1 MKHNIASAPATYRVF
16 TLLNLKK
23 NIEFESITRI
33 DVPKFPLLNFQIGRV
48 YYIDF
53 HIITHGKMHN
63 EPISNNGVGWW

>member
-16 TLLNLKK
+16 ALLNLKIK
-23 NIEFESITRI
+23 NIEFETITRI

-53 HIITHGKMHN
+53 HIIAHGKMHN
-63 EPISNNGVGWW
+63 EPSSNNRVG